1 MVGVGMSRPDV
12 DPTLKLDVEHESS
25 PDSGQ
30 KKKKNTV
37 ESACVEDILR
47 VYRNFLFHCSISKL
61 ASCKSAWMCLWK

>member
-30 KKKKNTV
+30 KKKKILWNQLVWKTYSGYIGTFYFTV
-37 ESACVEDILR
+37 Q
-47 VYRNFLFHCSISKL
+47 YQN
-61 ASCKSAWMCLWK
+61 